1 MVGGGRGIAALG
13 AKKLLLFDGIII
25 ICTAGWWCGCC
36 CGSLCCSLWTSSFSR
51 SVCCCKVCCT
61 HRGLI
66 SAGGRCTTSSGWCAF
81 LGFFW
86 CFLQFTFLG
95 CLGACLAAGV
105 LQTFAKELLLLLLPA
120 FTVFLSF
127 DLGRKARKAGLCR
140 SSGREDIISLSTV
153 VPAPKNNNDANLCS
167 GLFLQ
172 TRAVDLPT
180 I

>member
-1 MVGGGRGIAALG
+1 MVVPIHVTTPDGGRRSWHCRVGRKA
-13 AKKLLLFDGIII
+13 III
-25 ICTAGWWCGCC
+25 WWHHHHLHCQLVCGCCC
-36 CGSLCCSLWTSSFSR
+36 CGSLCCSSWTSSFSR

-66 SAGGRCTTSSGWCAF
+66 SAGGGCTTSSGWCAF

-86 CFLQFTFLG
+86 CFFQFTFFG

-140 SSGREDIISLSTV
+140 SSGRGDN
-153 VPAPKNNNDANLCS
+153 K
-167 GLFLQ
+167 F
-172 TRAVDLPT
+172 VDSCT
-180 I
+180 SSKKQQ